1 MYLIFLFEVSTNL
14 FFFFLVEKILII
26 LNVNLI
32 YKKKIKKKIYKR
44 EICIISESMKSKF
57 LFTL

>member
-14 FFFFLVEKILII
+14 FFFFFFLVEKILII

-32 YKKKIKKKIYKR
+32 YKKKLKKKFIKERYVSYR
-44 EICIISESMKSKF
+44 NQ
-57 LFTL
+57 